1 MDHEVFEPGPG
12 GGFSTVV
19 TGPLG
24 YWEGPGA
31 ADYQTGARV
40 PVWSEVW
47 LSGVCRRPRGTELE
61 TQIRMVHPHSC
72 SHSEVPPFGFEL
84 GQTSQPD
91 FAELFEA
98 RSWTVEGP
106 VRPSD
111 TYSRLFL
118 VSPSYSSRFGI
129 LK

>member
-1 MDHEVFEPGPG
+1 MSRMPFDRILRITQTEV
-12 GGFSTVV
+12 
-19 TGPLG
+19 
-24 YWEGPGA
+24 
-31 ADYQTGARV
+31 YQTGTRV

-84 GQTSQPD
+84 GQTNQPD